1 MVVSLH
7 GHQMPEQVRAARLL
21 DVYEHEGI
29 SASRVERDIG
39 QRSRLNL
46 TVGSSARDGERS
58 VRESLSGQA
67 TGVQPLEALLRMPEC
82 SPEEETDGRQEHGK
96 YHHQLLRLHAMS
108 QYSPD
113 HTNRRLSVECIH
125 RTLAI
130 SVQLSRKACIKGC
143 GLLGNSCACAIIA
156 LLLCKNTVMPTTEA
170 VPVHL

>member
-108 QYSPD
+108 QYSRSLLITQTED
-113 HTNRRLSVECIH
+113 YLWNAYTGHSLS
-125 RTLAI
+125 
-130 SVQLSRKACIKGC
+130 LSSYHER
-143 GLLGNSCACAIIA
+143 
-156 LLLCKNTVMPTTEA
+156 
-170 VPVHL
+170 PV